1 MAGSPTSTRP
11 GPDRVPAAARPA
23 TTRPPV
29 PATWVLKVVMAVT
42 GTIFGVFVVFHLVGN
57 LKVFLGPE
65 EFDAYAHWLQR
76 DLLAPLV
83 PHGWFIWIF
92 RAVLTLSLVAHVW
105 AAVVLRRRA
114 RVARGP
120 HRRQGMRTFRS
131 FQARSMLVTGAV
143 LLFFVVFHVLDL
155 TTGTQPAASA
165 EFVHG
170 SAYANLVHSF
180 QRPVVA
186 AFYMLAIGTLFLH
199 LAHGLWSVV
208 NDLGATGR
216 RLRATGAAVA
226 GIVGL
231 LVLVGNLLI
240 PVAVLTGLVS

>member
-1 MAGSPTSTRP
+1 MAVPTSTRP
-11 GPDRVPAAARPA
+11 EPDRVPAVERPA
-23 TTRPPV
+23 AGPPPR

-42 GTIFGVFVVFHLVGN
+42 GSVLVVFAVVHLVGN
-57 LKVFLGPE
+57 LKIFLGPE
-65 EFDAYAHWLQR
+65 ALDGYARWLHE

-92 RAVLTLSLVAHVW
+92 RAVMLVSLLAHVG
-105 AAVVLRRRA
+105 AGVLLRQRA
-114 RVARGP
+114 RAARGP
-120 HRRQGMRTFRS
+120 HRRQGLRGLRS
-131 FQARSMLVTGAV
+131 FQARSMLVTGTV
-143 LLFFVVFHVLDL
+143 LLLFVVFHVLDL
-155 TTGTQPAASA
+155 TTGTRPAATDG
-165 EFVHG
+165 FVPG
-170 SAYANLVHSF
+170 QAYANVVHSF
-180 QRPVVA
+180 QRPAVA
-186 AFYMLAIGTLFLH
+186 AFYLLAIGTLTLH

-240 PVAVLTGLVS
+240 PVAVLTGVVA

>member
-1 MAGSPTSTRP
+1 MAVPTSTRP
-11 GPDRVPAAARPA
+11 EPDRVPAVARPA
-23 TTRPPV
+23 TSAPPR
-29 PATWVLKVVMAVT
+29 PATWALKAVMAVT
-42 GTIFGVFVVFHLVGN
+42 GTVFALFAVVHLVGN

-65 EFDAYAHWLQR
+65 HLDGYAHWLHE

-92 RAVLTLSLVAHVW
+92 RVTLLACLVAHVW
-105 AAVVLRRRA
+105 AAVVLRHRA

-120 HRRQGMRTFRS
+120 HRRQGLRSFRS
-131 FQARSMLVTGAV
+131 FQARSMLVTGTV
-143 LLFFVVFHVLDL
+143 LLLFVVFHVLDM
-155 TTGTQPAASA
+155 TTGTQPVATA
-165 EFVHG
+165 EFARG
-170 SAYANLVHSF
+170 EAYANLVHSF

-186 AFYMLAIGTLFLH
+186 AFYLLAIGTLVLH

-231 LVLVGNLLI
+231 LVLVGNMLI
-240 PVAVLTGLVS
+240 PIAVLTGLLA

>member
-1 MAGSPTSTRP
+1 MAVPTSTRP
-11 GPDRVPAAARPA
+11 EQPGVPAVARPA
-23 TTRPPV
+23 TSPPPRP
-29 PATWVLKVVMAVT
+29 AAWVLKVLMALT
-42 GTIFGVFVVFHLVGN
+42 GLVLGGFAVVHLVGN
-57 LKVFLGPE
+57 LKIFLGPE
-65 EFDAYAHWLQR
+65 ALDGYAHWLHE

-92 RAVLTLSLVAHVW
+92 RAVMLVSFAVHIW
-105 AAVVLRRRA
+105 AAVVLRSRA

-120 HRRQGMRTFRS
+120 HRRQGLRGLRS

-143 LLFFVVFHVLDL
+143 LLFFIVFHVLDI
-155 TTGTQPAASA
+155 TTGTRPAATD
-165 EFVHG
+165 EFVAG
-170 SAYANLVHSF
+170 QAYANVVASF

-186 AFYMLAIGTLFLH
+186 AFYMLAIGTLVLH

-231 LVLVGNLLI
+231 LILVGNMII
-240 PVAVLTGLVS
+240 PIAVLTGIVA

>member
-1 MAGSPTSTRP
+1 
-11 GPDRVPAAARPA
+11 
-23 TTRPPV
+23 
-29 PATWVLKVVMAVT
+29 MAVT
-42 GTIFGVFVVFHLVGN
+42 GTVFALFVVFHLVGN
-57 LKVFLGPE
+57 LKVFLGAE
-65 EFDAYAHWLQR
+65 EFDGYAHWLQQ

-92 RAVLTLSLVAHVW
+92 RATLLLCLAAHVW
-105 AAVVLRRRA
+105 AAVVLRHRA

-120 HRRQGMRTFRS
+120 HRRQGLRGLRS

-155 TTGTQPAASA
+155 TTGTAPAATG
-165 EFVHG
+165 EFVRG
-170 SAYANLVHSF
+170 EAYANLVHSF
-180 QRPVVA
+180 QRPAVA
-186 AFYMLAIGTLFLH
+186 VFYLLAIGTLFLH

-231 LVLVGNLLI
+231 AVLVGNMLI
-240 PVAVLTGLVS
+240 PVAVLTGFVA

>member
-1 MAGSPTSTRP
+1 MPVQTTTPT
-11 GPDRVPAAARPA
+11 DRVPAVARPA
-23 TTRPPV
+23 TSPPPR

-42 GTIFGVFVVFHLVGN
+42 GAVFGLFVVVHLVGN

-65 EFDAYAHWLQR
+65 EFDGYAHWLQQ

-92 RAVLTLSLVAHVW
+92 RSVLAASLVAHVW
-105 AAVVLRRRA
+105 AAVVLRHRA

-120 HRRQGMRTFRS
+120 RPRQGLRSLRS
-131 FQARSMLVTGAV
+131 FQARSMLVTGTV

-155 TTGTQPAASA
+155 TTGTQPAATA
-165 EFVHG
+165 EFVRG
-170 SAYANLVHSF
+170 DAYANLVHSF
-180 QRPVVA
+180 RRPAVA
-186 AFYMLAIGTLFLH
+186 TFYMLAIGTLFLH

-216 RLRATGAAVA
+216 RLRAAGAAVA

-240 PVAVLTGLVS
+240 PVAVLTGVVA

>member
-1 MAGSPTSTRP
+1 
-11 GPDRVPAAARPA
+11 
-23 TTRPPV
+23 
-29 PATWVLKVVMAVT
+29 MAVT
-42 GTIFGVFVVFHLVGN
+42 GTVFGAFVVFHLVGN

-65 EFDAYAHWLQR
+65 EFDGYAHWLQQ

-92 RAVLTLSLVAHVW
+92 RATLTVCLVAHVW
-105 AAVVLRRRA
+105 AAVVLRHRA
-114 RVARGP
+114 RAARGP
-120 HRRQGMRTFRS
+120 HRRQGLRSFRS

-155 TTGTQPAASA
+155 TTGTQPAASDQ
-165 EFVHG
+165 FVRG
-170 SAYANLVHSF
+170 DAYANLVHSF
-180 QRPVVA
+180 QRPAVA

-226 GIVGL
+226 GVVGL

-240 PVAVLTGLVS
+240 PVAVLTGVVA

>member
-1 MAGSPTSTRP
+1 MAVPTSTRP
-11 GPDRVPAAARPA
+11 EPDRVPAVERPA
-23 TTRPPV
+23 TSPPPR
-29 PATWVLKVVMAVT
+29 PATWVLKAAMAVT
-42 GTIFGVFVVFHLVGN
+42 GSVLVVFAVVHLVGN
-57 LKVFLGPE
+57 LKIFLGPE
-65 EFDAYAHWLQR
+65 ALDGYAHWLHE

-92 RAVLTLSLVAHVW
+92 RAVMLVSILAHVG
-105 AAVVLRRRA
+105 AGVVLRRRA

-120 HRRQGMRTFRS
+120 HRRQGLRGLRS
-131 FQARSMLVTGAV
+131 FQARSMLVTGTV
-143 LLFFVVFHVLDL
+143 LLAFVIFHVLDL
-155 TTGTQPAASA
+155 TTGTRPAATDG
-165 EFVHG
+165 FVPG
-170 SAYANLVHSF
+170 QAYANVVHSF

-186 AFYMLAIGTLFLH
+186 AFYLLAIGTLTLH

-226 GIVGL
+226 GIAGL

-240 PVAVLTGLVS
+240 PVAVLTGVVA